1 MTEIKLTIPQDL
13 DEKELKRVREVLLAL
28 LSCGGLF
35 GVKGGK
41 TIIHFDGKG
50 EFRGVQLDYWP
61 WRKRVFNLTDSS
73 D

>member
-1 MTEIKLTIPQDL
+1 MTEIKLSIRQDL
-13 DEKELKRVREVLLAL
+13 DERELVRVNEVLSAL
-28 LSCGGLF
+28 LTCGGLF

-61 WRKRVFNLTDSS
+61 WRKRTFDLTD
-73 D
+73 